1 MLLNGRRVTKCVL
14 TMENIN
20 LNKSKFI
27 RSLFLMSSDI
37 IIPSNS
43 YVILVC
49 GSQTCQEP
57 VTLMNYNVQYRAT
70 LFSFTERA
78 NIGQRLCD
86 ESLESGR
93 NHLCLGFLAW
103 SNQWDHWWGMHISKL
118 KKIVT
123 NRSHCEWWFGR
134 GFQKIAPRP
143 VNILWST
150 ENHDVVMVSDGI

>member
-1 MLLNGRRVTKCVL
+1 MRAYHGKHQFEQIQVHPLIVFDV
-14 TMENIN
+14 
-20 LNKSKFI
+20 I
-27 RSLFLMSSDI
+27 RYHHPFD
-37 IIPSNS
+37 S

-103 SNQWDHWWGMHISKL
+103 SNQWDQWWGMHISKL

-123 NRSHCEWWFGR
+123 NRSHCEWWFR
-134 GFQKIAPRP
+134 QGFQKIAPRP
-143 VNILWST
+143 VNIL
-150 ENHDVVMVSDGI
+150 